1 MLKWITFLLAL
12 AVTLSSDALRA
23 EESGGPAL
31 VYPCAKAAA
40 PIQVDGALGRD
51 EWAGTVEVS
60 GFTISKTNDLV
71 PEQASFRIT
80 YDDQQLYLGVK
91 CREPEMKQIV
101 AKVTDWD
108 GMVWRDDCVEIFVDV
123 GHTEEAYFQFI
134 INALGTGYDGK
145 NLDPLWSGKWRC
157 AAKRGPEG
165 WSVEAAIPFASLET
179 DAPAANTVWG
189 INVCRERRA
198 GSEVQLLNWANV
210 QGNFHRPG
218 LFGHLLFVDQQW
230 DPAKPNGKA
239 IADALA
245 EARLFVDDGYWE
257 IKAEGA
263 ARHVTYHS
271 LLQEKLATIPKI
283 STLKEEFEDEGA
295 ELILMRFQPI
305 EDQVERIKRLA
316 AGSRQ
321 LGAEDW
327 AVSTAI
333 LDGLEDRLG
342 DMYWRIKLDLLLKE
356 L

>member
-1 MLKWITFLLAL
+1 MLKRISPFLVL
-12 AVTLSSDALRA
+12 AVTLSSVYVRA
-23 EESGGPAL
+23 QGSGQPAF
-31 VYPCAKAAA
+31 VYPCSEAAV
-40 PIQVDGALGRD
+40 PIRVDGALGRD
-51 EWAGTVEVS
+51 EWAGVVEVS
-60 GFTISKTNDLV
+60 GFAISKTNDLV
-71 PEQASFRIT
+71 PEQASFHAT
-80 YDDQQLYLGVK
+80 YDNDQLYLGIR
-91 CREPEMKQIV
+91 CREPVMKQIV

-108 GMVWRDDCVEIFVDV
+108 GMVWRDDCVEVFVDV
-123 GHTEEAYFQFI
+123 GHTEDIYFQFI
-134 INALGTGYDGK
+134 INALGNGYDGK
-145 NLDPLWSGKWRC
+145 NLDPLWSGKWKC
-157 AAKRGPEG
+157 AAKRGPNG

-179 DAPAANTVWG
+179 KAPAPNVIWG

-198 GSEVQLLNWANV
+198 GGDVQLLNWSNV
-210 QGNFHRPG
+210 QGNFHRPT

-230 DPAKPNGKA
+230 DPAEPDGKA
-239 IADALA
+239 IAAALG

-257 IKAEGA
+257 IDAQGDT
-263 ARHVTYHS
+263 RHIAYRS
-271 LLQEKLATIPKI
+271 LLKEKIATIPQI

-305 EDQVERIKRLA
+305 EDQVERIKKLA
-316 AGSRQ
+316 GGSRR